1 MDNWFDVVL
10 RVVGFGI
17 LIGAVL
23 LAIRKK
29 NPPKITKYDDWHKLQ
44 KNEDS
49 FN

>member
-1 MDNWFDVVL
+1 MDNWFDVIL

-17 LIGAVL
+17 LIGVVL

-29 NPPKITKYDDWHKLQ
+29 NPPITKYDDWHKLQ
-44 KNEDS
+44 STDES

>member
-1 MDNWFDVVL
+1 VIL

-44 KNEDS
+44 STDES